1 MANEPALYA
10 RMEMRVKDAE
20 KQLAKF
26 SQRLDQSAGSME
38 RRWSRA
44 SKNMQTS
51 MSKAFGGSGLAK
63 GIFAGVSAAGAKELI
78 DAAIRID
85 NSLKVAGLSG
95 QQLNDVYDRLF
106 QSATKNAAP
115 LETLVTLYG
124 RVSLVQKNLGASTE
138 DLLKFTDSIAMALRV
153 AGTSPEQASG
163 ALLQLSQA
171 LGSGTVRAEEF
182 NSMMEGGLPILQAA
196 AAGIKEAGGDVAKLR
211 NIMLDGELSSKALFK
226 GIEAGTPI
234 LEERL
239 AGAVLTIDQRMT
251 NLKTALVDAAKRL
264 NNSSE
269 AANTFG
275 TAIDNTAAFINN
287 INFGAFISK
296 INQVVEAFAR
306 GQAAAN
312 NFAKDVGAA
321 LGLDNVGKWL
331 TGGEAQSSFFGGALT
346 VTSSKVIQ
354 DRITGAFKDG
364 AIEGSAEID
373 KILREKYGKGARP
386 TLEGTK
392 PGASAQ
398 FAPISIKD
406 FPADGTGK
414 NKKKKSG
421 AKTHTKTAD
430 QQIDSDIQAIRDRIE
445 TMKLEQSIVGQSFE
459 VQEKRRMSLE
469 LEQAA
474 LAKLRDEAIKK
485 GKTDLSNIKISEETR
500 GKIDAVSEAYARQA
514 DELRR
519 VQDQQDRAEQAADDF
534 YDTFKSSTV
543 GAITG
548 ANSLADALQNIANK
562 LADLFLSAGFDAL
575 FKPSSGGVG
584 GGAFG
589 SIFSGLG
596 KLIGFDRGGYTGAGA
611 VKQPAGVVHKG
622 EVVWSQA
629 DIRRAGGV
637 STVEAMRRGL
647 AGYDGGGPVSLPS
660 LSAPRM
666 PDLSRITNNNNNTT
680 MNQAPVI
687 NVTVN
692 GATGDKEIEA
702 RAFSG
707 AQRAIMQWQKTPYF
721 TQAVAGGVK
730 QANKRG
736 MLSR

>member
-1 MANEPALYA
+1 MASEPALYA

-26 SQRLDQSAGSME
+26 GQRLDQSAGSME
-38 RRWSRA
+38 KRWGRA
-44 SKNMQTS
+44 AKNMQTS

-78 DAAIRID
+78 DAAIRIE
-85 NSLKVAGLSG
+85 NALKVAGLSG

-115 LETLVTLYG
+115 IETLVTLYG
-124 RVSLVQKNLGASTE
+124 RLALNQKQLGVSS
-138 DLLKFTDSIAMALRV
+138 DDILKVTDTVAMALRV
-153 AGTSPEQASG
+153 AGTSGAEAQG

-171 LGSGTVRAEEF
+171 FGSGTVRAEEF
-182 NSMMEGGLPILQAA
+182 NSVLEGAPTILQAA
-196 AAGIKEAGGDVAKLR
+196 AAGIKEANGSVSELR
-211 NIMLDGELSSKALFK
+211 KIMLAGDLSSKALFK

-251 NLKTALVDAAKRL
+251 NLKTALVDAAKRF

-287 INFGAFISK
+287 IDFETFISK
-296 INQVVEAFAR
+296 INQVVEAFAK
-306 GQAAAN
+306 GQNAAN

-331 TGGEAQSSFFGGALT
+331 TGGEAQKSFLGGALT

-354 DRITGAFKDG
+354 DRITDAFKDG
-364 AIEGSAEID
+364 AVEGSAEMD
-373 KILREKYGKGARP
+373 KVLREKYGKGARLKP
-386 TLEGTK
+386 EGTN
-392 PGASAQ
+392 PSTGAQ
-398 FAPISIKD
+398 FTPVSIKD

-414 NKKKKSG
+414 EKKKKSG
-421 AKTHTKTAD
+421 SKTHAKTAD
-430 QQIDSDIQAIRDRIE
+430 QQIDSDIQAVRDRIE
-445 TMKLEQSIVGQSFE
+445 TMKVEQSIVGQSYE

-485 GKTDLSNIKISEETR
+485 GQTDLSNIKISEETR

-519 VQDQQDRAEQAADDF
+519 VQDQQDRAEQATDDF

-589 SIFSGLG
+589 GIFDGIG
-596 KLIGFDRGGYTGAGA
+596 KLFADGGYTGAGG
-611 VKQPAGVVHKG
+611 KFQPAGVVHKG
-622 EVVWSQA
+622 EYVFDQDAV
-629 DIRRAGGV
+629 RKAGGPAALD
-637 STVEAMRRGL
+637 AMRRGL
-647 AGYDGGGPVSLPS
+647 KGYANGGFVGGSPLRAPS
-660 LSAPRM
+660 M

-680 MNQAPVI
+680 MNSAPII
-687 NVTVN
+687 NVNV
-692 GATGDKEIEA
+692 
-702 RAFSG
+702 SG
-707 AQRAIMQWQKTPYF
+707 ANGNAEISAMVQQGLTKGLAEWQRTPQF
-721 TQAVAGGVK
+721 AMAVG
-730 QANKRG
+730 RG
-736 MLSR
+736 AQTARHKGYIR

>member
-1 MANEPALYA
+1 MASEPALYA

-26 SQRLDQSAGSME
+26 GQRLDQSAGSME
-38 RRWSRA
+38 KRWGRA
-44 SKNMQTS
+44 AKNMQTS

-78 DAAIRID
+78 DASIRIE
-85 NSLKVAGLSG
+85 NALKVAGLAG
-95 QQLNDVYDRLF
+95 QQLDDVYDRLF

-115 LETLVTLYG
+115 LETLVELYG
-124 RVSLVQKNLGASTE
+124 RVSLVQKNLGASSE

-171 LGSGTVRAEEF
+171 LGGGTVRAEEF

-196 AAGIKEAGGDVAKLR
+196 AAGLKEAGGDVAKLR
-211 NIMLDGELSSKALFK
+211 TIMLAGELSSKALFK

-251 NLKTALVDAAKRL
+251 NLKTALVDAAKRF

-287 INFGAFISK
+287 IDFESFISK

-306 GQAAAN
+306 GQNAAN
-312 NFAKDVGAA
+312 TFANDVGAA

-331 TGGEAQSSFFGGALT
+331 TGGEAQASYLGGALT
-346 VTSSKVIQ
+346 ITSSKVIQ
-354 DRITGAFKDG
+354 DRITDAFKGG
-364 AIEGSAEID
+364 AVEGSAEMD
-373 KILREKYGKGARP
+373 KVLREKYGKGARLKP
-386 TLEGTK
+386 ESTNPGT
-392 PGASAQ
+392 GAQ
-398 FAPISIKD
+398 FTPVSIKD
-406 FPADGTGK
+406 FPADGTSK
-414 NKKKKSG
+414 DKKKRSG
-421 AKTHTKTAD
+421 TKTHAKTAD
-430 QQIDSDIQAIRDRIE
+430 QQIDSDIQAVRDRIE
-445 TMKLEQSIVGQSFE
+445 TMKVEQSIVGQSYE

-485 GKTDLSNIKISEETR
+485 GQTDLSNIKISEETR

-514 DELRR
+514 EELRR
-519 VQDQQDRAEQAADDF
+519 VQEQQDRAEQAADDF

-596 KLIGFDRGGYTGAGA
+596 KLIGFDSGGYTGPGA

-629 DIRRAGGV
+629 DVRRAGGV
-637 STVEAMRRGL
+637 GTVEAMRRGL
-647 AGYDGGGPVSLPS
+647 AGYDRGGPVSLPS
-660 LSAPRM
+660 ITAPRM
-666 PDLSRITNNNNNTT
+666 PDLSRITNNNNNSVSSS
-680 MNQAPVI
+680 PVI
-687 NVTVN
+687 NINV
-692 GATGDKEIEA
+692 
-702 RAFSG
+702 SG
-707 AQRAIMQWQKTPYF
+707 ASGDDHVRSL
-721 TQAVAGGVK
+721 VREGVK
-730 QANKRG
+730 QGLTAYDKGGVQRTAINLRQVSSRG
-736 MLSR
+736 LAK

>member
-1 MANEPALYA
+1 MATDLEKLVVQLSV
-10 RMEMRVKDAE
+10 EMR
-20 KQLAKF
+20 QY
-26 SQRLDQSAGSME
+26 QRALDKANNVTNRRMRDIENRARKAMKNVNASFAGIGNF
-38 RRWSRA
+38 
-44 SKNMQTS
+44 SKN
-51 MSKAFGGSGLAK
+51 ALGALGV
-63 GIFAGVSAAGAKELI
+63 GVSIAGATNLI
-78 DAAIRID
+78 DSAIRIE
-85 NSLKVAGLSG
+85 NALKVAGLAG
-95 QQLNDVYDRLF
+95 QQLDDVYDRLF

-115 LETLVTLYG
+115 LETLVELYG
-124 RVSLVQKNLGASTE
+124 RVSLVQKNLGASSE
-138 DLLKFTDSIAMALRV
+138 DILKFTDSIAMALRV

-171 LGSGTVRAEEF
+171 LGGGTVRAEEF

-211 NIMLDGELSSKALFK
+211 SIMLAGELSSKALFK

-251 NLKTALVDAAKRL
+251 NLKSTLVDAAKRF

-275 TAIDNTAAFINN
+275 TAIDNTAAFINGIDFEN
-287 INFGAFISK
+287 FISK
-296 INQVVEAFAR
+296 INLVVEAFAR
-306 GQAAAN
+306 GQNAAN
-312 NFAKDVGAA
+312 NFANDVGAA

-331 TGGEAQSSFFGGALT
+331 TGGEAQVDFFGGALT
-346 VTSSKVIQ
+346 VTSSRVIQ

-386 TLEGTK
+386 TPEGTK
-392 PGASAQ
+392 PGTGGQ
-398 FAPISIKD
+398 FTPVSIKD

-414 NKKKKSG
+414 DKKKKSG
-421 AKTHTKTAD
+421 TKNHAKTAD

-445 TMKLEQSIVGQSFE
+445 TMKVEQSIVGQSYE

-485 GKTDLSNIKISEETR
+485 GQTDLSNIKISEETR

-562 LADLFLSAGFDAL
+562 LADLFLNAGFDAL
-575 FKPSSGGVG
+575 FQPSSGGVG
-584 GGAFG
+584 VGAFG
-589 SIFSGLG
+589 SIFDGIG
-596 KLIGFDRGGYTGAGA
+596 KLFA
-611 VKQPAGVVHKG
+611 
-622 EVVWSQA
+622 
-629 DIRRAGGV
+629 
-637 STVEAMRRGL
+637 
-647 AGYDGGGPVSLPS
+647 DGGAIGSHNHSHLPEV
-660 LSAPRM
+660 LH
-666 PDLSRITNNNNNTT
+666 
-680 MNQAPVI
+680 
-687 NVTVN
+687 
-692 GATGDKEIEA
+692 
-702 RAFSG
+702 
-707 AQRAIMQWQKTPYF
+707 
-721 TQAVAGGVK
+721 
-730 QANKRG
+730 
-736 MLSR
+736 

>member
-1 MANEPALYA
+1 MASEPALYA

-26 SQRLDQSAGSME
+26 GQRLDQSAGSME
-38 RRWSRA
+38 KRWGRA
-44 SKNMQTS
+44 AKNMQTS

-78 DAAIRID
+78 DAAIRIE
-85 NSLKVAGLSG
+85 NALKVAGLSG

-115 LETLVTLYG
+115 IETLVTLYG
-124 RVSLVQKNLGASTE
+124 RLALNQKQLGVSS
-138 DLLKFTDSIAMALRV
+138 DDILKVTDTVAMALRV
-153 AGTSPEQASG
+153 AGTSGAEAQG

-171 LGSGTVRAEEF
+171 FGSGTVRAEEF
-182 NSMMEGGLPILQAA
+182 NSVLEGAPTILQAA
-196 AAGIKEAGGDVAKLR
+196 AAGIKEANGSVSELR
-211 NIMLDGELSSKALFK
+211 KIMLAGDLSSKALFK

-251 NLKTALVDAAKRL
+251 NLKTALVDAAKRF

-287 INFGAFISK
+287 INFETFITK

-306 GQAAAN
+306 GQNAAN
-312 NFAKDVGAA
+312 NFANDVGAA

-331 TGGEAQSSFFGGALT
+331 TGGEAQKSFLGGALT

-354 DRITGAFKDG
+354 DRITDAFKDG
-364 AIEGSAEID
+364 AVEGSAEID
-373 KILREKYGKGARP
+373 KVLREKYGKGARLSAADATP
-386 TLEGTK
+386 SK
-392 PGASAQ
+392 AAQ
-398 FAPISIKD
+398 FTPVSIKD
-406 FPADGTGK
+406 FPADGTSK
-414 NKKKKSG
+414 DKKKRSG
-421 AKTHTKTAD
+421 TKTHAKTAD
-430 QQIDSDIQAIRDRIE
+430 QQIDSDIQAVRDRIE
-445 TMKLEQSIVGQSFE
+445 TMKVEQSIVGQSYE

-485 GKTDLSNIKISEETR
+485 GQTDLSNIKISEETR

-514 DELRR
+514 EELRR
-519 VQDQQDRAEQAADDF
+519 VQEQQDRAEQAADDF

-589 SIFSGLG
+589 SIFDGIG
-596 KLIGFDRGGYTGAGA
+596 KLFA
-611 VKQPAGVVHKG
+611 
-622 EVVWSQA
+622 
-629 DIRRAGGV
+629 
-637 STVEAMRRGL
+637 
-647 AGYDGGGPVSLPS
+647 DGGAIGSHNHSHLPEV
-660 LSAPRM
+660 LH
-666 PDLSRITNNNNNTT
+666 
-680 MNQAPVI
+680 
-687 NVTVN
+687 
-692 GATGDKEIEA
+692 
-702 RAFSG
+702 
-707 AQRAIMQWQKTPYF
+707 
-721 TQAVAGGVK
+721 
-730 QANKRG
+730 
-736 MLSR
+736 

>member
-78 DAAIRID
+78 DSAIRIE
-85 NSLKVAGLSG
+85 NALKVAGLAG
-95 QQLNDVYDRLF
+95 QQLDDVYDRLF

-115 LETLVTLYG
+115 LETLVELYG
-124 RVSLVQKNLGASTE
+124 RVSLVQNNLGASTE
-138 DLLKFTDSIAMALRV
+138 DLLRFTDSIAMALRV

-171 LGSGTVRAEEF
+171 LGGGTVRAEEF

-211 NIMLDGELSSKALFK
+211 TIMLAGELSSKALFK

-251 NLKTALVDAAKRL
+251 NLKSALVDAAKRF

-287 INFGAFISK
+287 INFETFISK

-312 NFAKDVGAA
+312 NFANDVGAA
-321 LGLDNVGKWL
+321 LGLDNIGKLL
-331 TGGEAQSSFFGGALT
+331 TGGEAQKSFLGGALT
-346 VTSSKVIQ
+346 ITSSKVIQ
-354 DRITGAFKDG
+354 DRITDAFKGG
-364 AIEGSAEID
+364 AVEGSAEMD
-373 KILREKYGKGARP
+373 KVLREKYGKGARLKP
-386 TLEGTK
+386 ESTNPGTT
-392 PGASAQ
+392 AQ
-398 FAPISIKD
+398 FTPVSIKD
-406 FPADGTGK
+406 FPADGTIK
-414 NKKKKSG
+414 DKKKRSG
-421 AKTHTKTAD
+421 TKTHAKTAD
-430 QQIDSDIQAIRDRIE
+430 QQIDSDIQAVRDRIE
-445 TMKLEQSIVGQSFE
+445 TMKVEQSIVGQSYE

-485 GKTDLSNIKISEETR
+485 GQTDLSNIKISEETR
-500 GKIDAVSEAYARQA
+500 GKIAAVSEAYARQA
-514 DELRR
+514 EELRR
-519 VQDQQDRAEQAADDF
+519 VQEQQDRAEQAADEF
-534 YDTFKSSTV
+534 YSTFKSSMS
-543 GAITG
+543 GAIRG
-548 ANSLADALQNIANK
+548 AESFSDALANILDK
-562 LADLFLSAGFDAL
+562 LSDMLLNAAFDAL

-589 SIFSGLG
+589 SIFDGIG
-596 KLIGFDRGGYTGAGA
+596 KLFA
-611 VKQPAGVVHKG
+611 
-622 EVVWSQA
+622 
-629 DIRRAGGV
+629 
-637 STVEAMRRGL
+637 
-647 AGYDGGGPVSLPS
+647 DGG
-660 LSAPRM
+660 
-666 PDLSRITNNNNNTT
+666 
-680 MNQAPVI
+680 
-687 NVTVN
+687 
-692 GATGDKEIEA
+692 
-702 RAFSG
+702 
-707 AQRAIMQWQKTPYF
+707 AIGSHNHSHQPE
-721 TQAVAGGVK
+721 V
-730 QANKRG
+730 
-736 MLSR
+736 LH

>member
-78 DAAIRID
+78 DAAIRIE
-85 NSLKVAGLSG
+85 NALKVAGLSSH
-95 QQLNDVYDRLF
+95 QLNDVYDRLF
-106 QSATKNAAP
+106 ESATKNAAP

-239 AGAVLTIDQRMT
+239 AGAILTIDQRMT
-251 NLKTALVDAAKRL
+251 NLKTALVDAAKRF

-287 INFGAFISK
+287 IDFETFISK
-296 INQVVEAFAR
+296 INQVVEAFAK
-306 GQAAAN
+306 GQNAAN
-312 NFAKDVGAA
+312 NFAKDAGAA

-331 TGGEAQSSFFGGALT
+331 TGGEAQVSYLGGALT
-346 VTSSKVIQ
+346 ITSSKVIQ
-354 DRITGAFKDG
+354 DRITDAFKDG
-364 AIEGSAEID
+364 AVEGSAEID
-373 KILREKYGKGARP
+373 KVLREKYGKGSRLKP
-386 TLEGTK
+386 EGTK
-392 PGASAQ
+392 PGTGPT
-398 FAPISIKD
+398 FTPVSIKD
-406 FPADGTGK
+406 FPADGTSK
-414 NKKKKSG
+414 DKKKRSG
-421 AKTHTKTAD
+421 TKTHAKTAD
-430 QQIDSDIQAIRDRIE
+430 QQIDSDIQAVRDRIE
-445 TMKLEQSIVGQSFE
+445 TMKVEQSIVGQSYE

-485 GKTDLSNIKISEETR
+485 GHTDLSNIKISEEAR

-519 VQDQQDRAEQAADDF
+519 VQDQQDKAERAAEDF

-548 ANSLADALQNIANK
+548 ANSLADALQNIAI
-562 LADLFLSAGFDAL
+562 SW
-575 FKPSSGGVG
+575 PTSS
-584 GGAFG
+584 
-589 SIFSGLG
+589 
-596 KLIGFDRGGYTGAGA
+596 
-611 VKQPAGVVHKG
+611 
-622 EVVWSQA
+622 
-629 DIRRAGGV
+629 
-637 STVEAMRRGL
+637 
-647 AGYDGGGPVSLPS
+647 
-660 LSAPRM
+660 
-666 PDLSRITNNNNNTT
+666 
-680 MNQAPVI
+680 
-687 NVTVN
+687 
-692 GATGDKEIEA
+692 
-702 RAFSG
+702 
-707 AQRAIMQWQKTPYF
+707 
-721 TQAVAGGVK
+721 
-730 QANKRG
+730 
-736 MLSR
+736 